1 VELKEYQAQAL
12 ETFARWL
19 DALRR
24 AEAKSKIQTAGH
36 TELPPEALAVA
47 REFPRTAWRELQDRG
62 ELPAAA
68 GEHTPRTDG
77 AKRPIPHICF
87 KVPTGGGKTL
97 LGAAALERLNT
108 PTGLVLW
115 FVPSKAIYAQTK
127 AALWNREHPYRQM
140 LERASGGRVKMLE
153 KDDLFTRA
161 DVEHYL
167 CVMLISLQG
176 ANRKRNKEFL
186 RMFRN
191 SGRYPSFFPDDDDPL
206 REARLLQAHPDLER
220 VSERGS
226 VVQSLANVFK
236 MLRPVVVL
244 DEAHKAYGSKVG
256 ASEEFVQA
264 INRFDP
270 SLVIELSA
278 TPRRGISNLLVDID
292 GPALK
297 REEMIKLPIQ
307 VHSVTNADWQHTLA
321 LAAEELERL
330 EAEAAA
336 QIENGGRYI
345 RPIAVVRVERT
356 GKDQRGGD
364 RVHAEDVREQLERL
378 GVPPEQIAVKS
389 AEVDQLHG
397 VDLLSEFSPIRWII
411 TKAAL
416 MEGWDCPFAYLLVML
431 DNTTAQRA
439 ITQRVGRVMR
449 QPYAQRSGC
458 EALDQCYVYCW
469 NTSVG
474 EAMAQVKLG
483 LENEGLSG
491 LSGDVQGE
499 AAEQIPVVIRRRPQ
513 FQGEEIFLPKVLHR
527 SKHDEW
533 SELDYQRHILPRIDW
548 SAIGVHDVQSALP
561 QLPKIERGV
570 VDVDDA
576 GSTAVQSDSMNLYID
591 MTARL
596 SWYARRLSDIVPNAW
611 QAARIASELIR
622 ALGDADQS
630 HAQIYR
636 QRTTLVELMR
646 SQVRRQLELQAEQVF
661 REKLRSGEIR
671 FDLDASVPRHRLS
684 DTAYEIMLPPDTP
697 SLERAPGRPLQ
708 LSLFEPIIAEQF
720 DSQLEKRF
728 ARYLDEQSA
737 LRWWHRISVRQRGE
751 YYLRG
756 WKPERIWPDFIAM
769 AGETDGQPHLL
780 VFETKGDHLADTDDT
795 QYKKR
800 VFAALQTAF
809 NPELRLAEDPHS
821 YGEVTVRDGPMRGT
835 FQLIF
840 DQASFTAVAAALTR
854 P

>member
-1 VELKEYQAQAL
+1 MELKEYQSQAL
-12 ETFARWL
+12 ETFAHWL

-24 AEAKSKIQTAGH
+24 AEAASNTQAAGR
-36 TELPPEALAVA
+36 TGLPPEAPASV

-62 ELPAAA
+62 ELPAGA

-77 AKRPIPHICF
+77 AQRPIPHICF

-115 FVPSKAIYAQTK
+115 FVPSRAIYAQTK

-153 KDDLFTRA
+153 KDDRFTRA
-161 DVEHYL
+161 DVENYL

-186 RMFRN
+186 RMFRD

-220 VSERGS
+220 LSERGS
-226 VVQSLANVFK
+226 VVQSLANIFK
-236 MLRPVVVL
+236 MLRPVVIL
-244 DEAHKAYGSKVG
+244 DEAHKAYGSKSA
-256 ASEEFVQA
+256 ASNEFVQA

-278 TPRRGISNLLVDID
+278 TPHGGISNLLVDID
-292 GPALK
+292 GPVLK

-336 QIENGGRYI
+336 HIENGGQYI

-356 GKDQRGGD
+356 GKDQRGGG

-378 GVPPEQIAVKS
+378 GVPPERIAIKS

-431 DNTTAQRA
+431 DNTRAQRA
-439 ITQRVGRVMR
+439 ITQLVGRVMR

-469 NTSVG
+469 NTSVS

-491 LSGDVQGE
+491 LSGDVLG
-499 AAEQIPVVIRRRPQ
+499 AASELVPVVIRRREQ
-513 FQGEEIFLPKVLHR
+513 FQGQEVFLPQVLHLD
-527 SKHDEW
+527 KDEW
-533 SELDYQRHILPRIDW
+533 VELDYQRHILPRIDW
-548 SAIGVHDVQSALP
+548 SAISVHDVQISLP
-561 QLPKIERGV
+561 QLPQIESGV

-576 GSTAVQSDSMNLYID
+576 GPTVFQADSTDLYID
-591 MTARL
+591 MSARL

-611 QAARIASELIR
+611 QAARIASEMLR
-622 ALGDADQS
+622 ELSDADQS
-630 HAQIYR
+630 PAQIYR
-636 QRTTLVELMR
+636 QRTMLVELMR
-646 SQVRRQLELQAEQVF
+646 AQVRGQLEMQAERVF
-661 REKLRSGEIR
+661 REKLRSSEIR
-671 FDLDASVPRHRLS
+671 FDLDASVPRHRLG
-684 DTAYEIMLPPDTP
+684 DKAYEIMLPPDAP

-708 LSLFEPIIAEQF
+708 LSLFEPILAEQF

-728 ARYLDEQSA
+728 ARYLDEQRA
-737 LRWWHRISVRQRGE
+737 LHWWHRISVRQRGE

-780 VFETKGDHLADTDDT
+780 VFETKGDHLADTHDT

-800 VFAALQTAF
+800 VFEALQTAF
-809 NPELRLAEDPHS
+809 NPGPRLGEDPAS
-821 YGEVTVRDGPMRGT
+821 YGQVRVRDGPMRGT
-835 FQLIF
+835 FQLVF
-840 DQASFTAVAAALTR
+840 DQASFNAVETALAR